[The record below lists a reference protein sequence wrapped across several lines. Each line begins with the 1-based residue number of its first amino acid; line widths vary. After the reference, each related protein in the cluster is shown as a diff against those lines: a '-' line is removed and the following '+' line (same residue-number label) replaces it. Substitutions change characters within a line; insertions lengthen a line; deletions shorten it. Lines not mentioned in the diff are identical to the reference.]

1 MAPVSVKRREG
12 GFTLI
17 EVMIALV
24 LTAVAIMGIIAL
36 YITETKASGFSRH
49 TTEGAVLAQ
58 DKVESMRTQGSAANF
73 GPVNEVNINE
83 RGLAGGIFTR
93 QTTET
98 LIPVLPV
105 GGPYTWA
112 DVLVTVTWND
122 DGINH
127 QVQVRSRRNL

>member
-1 MAPVSVKRREG
+1 MAQVPVRSRQG

-24 LTAVAIMGIIAL
+24 LTAVAIMGIVAL

-58 DKVESMRTQGSAANF
+58 DKVEQLRTQGNMVAI
-73 GPVNEVNINE
+73 GPIVEANINE

-93 QTTET
+93 TTT
-98 LIPVLPV
+98 VTPV
-105 GGPYTWA
+105 GGNYANIT
-112 DVLVTVTWND
+112 VTVTWGD
-122 DGINH
+122 DGIAH
-127 QVQVRSRRNL
+127 SVAVKARRNP